1 MQQNLEQGLKTGTT
15 TVGLI
20 AANAVVL
27 AADQRAT
34 MGHLASEEDFKKLYK
49 ITDNLGVS
57 IAGAVGD
64 ALTLVRFLRSQAKLY
79 EMERETPL
87 STKAAIT
94 FLSNVLSANR
104 YYPYL
109 SYFIMGGFNKGAELY
124 TTDMVGGFSE
134 VEKFTSVG
142 SGFELA
148 YGVLEHNYR
157 DNMDQD
163 SAIRLAVNA
172 VKVAKKRDIYTG
184 GEGIKVFVIDAKG
197 ARELSEKEVEKYS
210 Q

>member
-1 MQQNLEQGLKTGTT
+1 MENERLKTGTT
-15 TVGLI
+15 TVGVK
-20 AANAVVL
+20 AADATIL
-27 AADQRAT
+27 AADMKAT
-34 MGHLASEEDFKKLYK
+34 MGNIAAELTATKLFK
-49 ITDNLGVS
+49 INDNIAMA
-57 IAGAVGD
+57 IAGSQGD
-64 ALTLVRFLRSQAKLY
+64 CQTIIRFLKSQAKLY

-94 FLSNVLSANR
+94 FLANVLSANR

-109 SYFIMGGFNKGAELY
+109 SYFIMGGFNKEAELY

-157 DNMDQD
+157 ENMDQD
-163 SAIRLAVNA
+163 AAIRLAVNA

-197 ARELSEKEVEKYS
+197 VRELGEKEVEKYS